1 MSDYC
6 KECIKMYEDSDC
18 FLQYKK
24 AMKNKYFMFECLKC
38 EKIVYRFISN
48 FPTMLEQWKKHLE
61 NLFY

>member
-48 FPTMLEQWKKHLE
+48 FPTMLE
-61 NLFY
+61 